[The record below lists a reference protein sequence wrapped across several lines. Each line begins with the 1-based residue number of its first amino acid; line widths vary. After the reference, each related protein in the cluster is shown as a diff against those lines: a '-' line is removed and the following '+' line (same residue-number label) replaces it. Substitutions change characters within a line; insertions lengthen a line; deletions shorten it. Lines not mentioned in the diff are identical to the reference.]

1 MINGINSYPN
11 YNYTNTFNNNTS
23 NTKSSNVINNNSNL
37 VSDKSQ
43 AVDKILDYGVD
54 KDGFF
59 TSDFNEAAG
68 LPKDY
73 KIYAKDIENFVNIQ
87 TKSLLSS
94 YINIDVAKS
103 IGNAYKVF
111 SQLLNNELN
120 NKINFTK
127 EDLVK
132 IPQGFEFNQNTL
144 KINKKYNLS
153 DKEYK
158 DFISSYKNY
167 SPTSNNIKMM
177 TFFSLDNKSDIFK
190 YSLINPTPYSNN
202 DRTITKN
209 GIFMAFFTGF
219 QAKNY
224 FIEGQ
229 TSILGKMQGLNK
241 TMSQSEIDNLNKFI
255 SENSM
260 NFKGS
265 IFELFDLLN
274 SDMSIDDFKQKIL
287 EQKEN
292 LNNPTAKFE
301 FNPKIFG
308 LDGSI
313 SKKDMQEFN
322 NFMKSNALK
331 DPNKIE
337 KSSLKNLGKDY
348 NSWDIKDED
357 IKLMTFYSYSQMFHL
372 GLDITKKASNFRK
385 EFNNLM
391 QEDLTLDEFKAKYL
405 DFKQRHDEFV
415 KEFEVAM
422 GDKMLLANNSD
433 ISIQDKEKPFTPIQG
448 ESKNKETYKDDSTR
462 NELVKKLLE
471 GKFSTSEE
479 LELLFGMKFNDD
491 DTKEVNQFLSQ
502 NIPSKIVD
510 IKV

>member
-37 VSDKSQ
+37 VGDKSQ
-43 AVDKILDYGVD
+43 AVDKILGYGVD
-54 KDGFF
+54 KEGFF

-120 NKINFTK
+120 NKIDFTK

-177 TFFSLDNKSDIFK
+177 TFFSLDDKNDIFK
-190 YSLINPTPYSNN
+190 YSLINPTPYSND
-202 DRTITKN
+202 DRTITKS

-229 TSILGKMQGLNK
+229 TSILGKMQGLDK

-274 SDMSIDDFKQKIL
+274 SDISIDDFKQKIL

-292 LNNPTAKFE
+292 LNNPTAKNE
-301 FNPKIFG
+301 
-308 LDGSI
+308 
-313 SKKDMQEFN
+313 SKPE
-322 NFMKSNALK
+322 
-331 DPNKIE
+331 E
-337 KSSLKNLGKDY
+337 Y
-348 NSWDIKDED
+348 
-357 IKLMTFYSYSQMFHL
+357 
-372 GLDITKKASNFRK
+372 
-385 EFNNLM
+385 
-391 QEDLTLDEFKAKYL
+391 
-405 DFKQRHDEFV
+405 
-415 KEFEVAM
+415 
-422 GDKMLLANNSD
+422 
-433 ISIQDKEKPFTPIQG
+433 KEKPFTPIQG
-448 ESKNKETYKDDSTR
+448 ESKNKETYKDDNTR

-471 GKFSTSEE
+471 AKFSTSKE
-479 LELLFGMKFNDD
+479 LELLFGMKFNND

-502 NIPSKIVD
+502 NTRSKIVD
-510 IKV
+510 IKA